1 MHTEHSPNRIIF
13 ILHVSSRSRL
23 AIGSAPDGPI
33 KISKADGGAK
43 LCRDLRPHRNPFKVA
58 AGEIFSFFFS
68 RAALGLGS
76 TICTSARDLTR
87 VRPPAA
93 RKRWNNFHV
102 ISEPVILALK

>member
-1 MHTEHSPNRIIF
+1 MQRFTTSQKPF
-13 ILHVSSRSRL
+13 QSGSR
-23 AIGSAPDGPI
+23 
-33 KISKADGGAK
+33 
-43 LCRDLRPHRNPFKVA
+43 RNFL
-58 AGEIFSFFFS
+58 FFFS
-68 RAALGLGS
+68 REALGLGS